1 LALVTHGLFMPGA
14 AAVLAD
20 PAIERLMVTD
30 SIPAFRLGAG
40 AVSDKL
46 DILPAAPLLAE
57 AIRRVH
63 AGQPLTDLFV
73 F

>member
-1 LALVTHGLFMPGA
+1 VALVTHGLFMSGA
-14 AAVLAD
+14 AEVLAD
-20 PAIERLMVTD
+20 PAIDRLVATD
-30 SIPAFRLGAG
+30 AVPPFRLQAG
-40 AVSDKL
+40 PARDKV

-63 AGQPLTDLFV
+63 AAQPLTDLIV